1 DNRKPQGWLVHAPAY
16 GVALTVAALLLPL
29 IGSGTERRTVIHT
42 IFLHVLDGLS
52 KAVITPYCSWSARNL
67 MPILRSFVPILY
79 DLTHP
84 GIKVSKFGGSFFQ
97 CGSFGLDLVC
107 TPALFLLDLGRKRIH
122 ARENLFSGGFICI
135 RPTFVKIRQF

>member
-1 DNRKPQGWLVHAPAY
+1 MACTCSSVWSRSDRCRSSVAVNRQRHRKG
-16 GVALTVAALLLPL
+16 GR
-29 IGSGTERRTVIHT
+29 SSSR
-42 IFLHVLDGLS
+42 FSFNVLDGLS

-79 DLTHP
+79 DLNHP
-84 GIKVSKFGGSFFQ
+84 AIKVSKFGGSFFQ

-135 RPTFVKIRQF
+135 RPTF